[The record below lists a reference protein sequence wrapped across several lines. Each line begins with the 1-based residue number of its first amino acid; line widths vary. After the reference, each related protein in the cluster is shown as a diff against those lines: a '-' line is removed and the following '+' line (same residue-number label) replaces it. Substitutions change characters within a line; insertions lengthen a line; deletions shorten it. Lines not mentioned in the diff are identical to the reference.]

1 MPLKSPLYYCI
12 ECKKIVNDP
21 DDLLFV
27 EETSSRSF
35 CTEGCI
41 ESFYDHIVQNFDQQE
56 KKMRKELFIAKEDIE
71 EVIGQPAFMD
81 QALRRPDEVWK
92 IESALDEAYYTFIT
106 HFNDQKWGE
115 FSLVVCCFVYDNQPS
130 FVISVCATRSM
141 KLVEQYR
148 VGEKVDYQEDPSK
161 EGFLK
166 QTVEVDEKVLTEV
179 ENKKSVELAKMLE
192 ERSPADIPFENFNLF
207 DDYFE
212 PTLNDPDE
220 VYQHN
225 DEEGDDILT
234 YIKAHERE
242 GVSFYYFILCMKLDK
257 TVREGHEALIPII
270 SFPTIDGEIYR
281 QYQRGEQL
289 SGKLKN

>member
-1 MPLKSPLYYCI
+1 MSLKVPIYYCV
-12 ECKKIVNDP
+12 ECKSIVDQP

-35 CTEGCI
+35 CTEECI
-41 ESFYDHIVQNFDQQE
+41 EKFYDHIVQHFDKEE
-56 KKMRKELFIAKEDIE
+56 KKLKKELLLLKEDIE
-71 EVIGQPAFMD
+71 EVIGQPLFMD

-92 IESALDEAYYTFIT
+92 IESALDESYYTFIS

-115 FSLVVCCFVYDNQPS
+115 FSLIVSCFVYDNQPS
-130 FVISVCATRSM
+130 FVISVTATRSM
-141 KLVEQYR
+141 KLVENYR
-148 VGEKVDYQEDPSK
+148 IGEKVDYKEDPSK

-166 QTVEVDEKVLTEV
+166 QSVEVDEKVLTEV
-179 ENKKSVELAKMLE
+179 EHKKSQELARMLE

-212 PTLNDPDE
+212 ATLNEPDE
-220 VYQHN
+220 LYQHK
-225 DEEGDDILT
+225 DDEGDMILT

-242 GVSFYYFILCMKLDK
+242 GVSFYYFILCMKLNQ
-257 TVREGHEALIPII
+257 TVQEGHEALIPII

-281 QYQRGEQL
+281 QYQKGEQL